1 MSENKDK
8 DKIEDVVSYNADV
21 DFDLELP
28 EIPIPEV
35 IEPPKEIKDTF
46 DASFKF
52 AFIGAGQGGSR
63 IAEAFHK
70 LGYRK
75 VSVVNTAQQDLNT
88 ISLEKERKMCIGD
101 GGAGKDP
108 LVAGEKFSSKK
119 DDVIDFMRKNFGNS
133 FDRVFICAGAG
144 GGTGTGTALR
154 IAEATQEMMNLSDI
168 DCKSDKVGLILTLP
182 KISEGKKVATNA
194 ARCLNEA
201 YEKVRQG
208 LISPLIV
215 IDNEKINKLYPTLS
229 VGKFWDTANRS
240 IAGLFHLFNMTANKD
255 SSYSSFDSNDYKQV
269 LDSGMISF
277 GASPVK
283 EWKDTYSISKTVRD
297 NLNNN
302 LLTSGVELNT
312 ANSAGVIVIGG
323 KDILDE
329 LPQEN
334 LDHAFEQFSRIM
346 GQGSTVHRGIYSGSK
361 PTLTVYTCMGGFAKP
376 KEKIDEL
383 RKYGDS

>member
-1 MSENKDK
+1 MNENKEN
-8 DKIEDVVSYNADV
+8 DKIDDVVSYNTDV

-28 EIPIPEV
+28 EIPVPEV
-35 IEPPKEIKDTF
+35 VEPPKEIKDEF

-63 IAEAFHK
+63 IAESFHK

-88 ISLEKERKMCIGD
+88 IDLEKERKMCIGD

-108 LVAGEKFSSKK
+108 LVAGEKFTAKK
-119 DDVIDFMRKNFGNS
+119 DDVIDFMRKNFGNT
-133 FDRVFICAGAG
+133 FDRVFVCAGAG
-144 GGTGTGTALR
+144 GGTGTGTVLK
-154 IAEATQEMMNLSDI
+154 IVEAAHEMMSLSDI
-168 DCKSDKVGLILTLP
+168 NCNSDKVGVILTLP
-182 KISEGKKVATNA
+182 KISEGKKVAANA
-194 ARCLNEA
+194 AKCLSEA

-215 IDNEKINKLYPTLS
+215 MDNEKINKLYPTLS

-302 LLTSGVELNT
+302 LLTSGVELST

-376 KEKIDEL
+376 KKKINEL
-383 RKYGDS
+383 RTYGDS

>member
-1 MSENKDK
+1 MDNKNK
-8 DKIEDVVSYNADV
+8 NKEAEDVVSYNADV
-21 DFDLELP
+21 DFDLEIP
-28 EIPIPEV
+28 EIPVPDT
-35 IEPPKEIKDTF
+35 IEPPKEIVDTF
-46 DASFKF
+46 DSAFKF

-63 IAEAFHK
+63 VAEAFHK

-75 VSVVNTAQQDLNT
+75 VSIINTAKQDLNV
-88 ISLEKERKMCIGD
+88 ISLEEERKLCIGD

-108 LVAGEKFSSKK
+108 KVAGEKFDKKK
-119 DDVIDFMRKNFGNS
+119 DDVIDFMRKNFGTS
-133 FDRVFICAGAG
+133 FDRVFVCAGGG

-154 IAEATQEMMNLSDI
+154 LTKAVKEMMTLSDI
-168 DCKSDKVGLILTLP
+168 ECSSDKVGLILTLP
-182 KISEGKKVATNA
+182 KISEGKKVAENA
-194 ARCLNEA
+194 AKCLSEA
-201 YEKVRQG
+201 YEQVRQG
-208 LISPLIV
+208 IVSPLIV

-229 VGKFWDTANRS
+229 VGKFWSTANRS

-277 GASPVK
+277 GASPVR
-283 EWKDTYSISKTVRD
+283 EWKDTYSVSKTVRD

-302 LLTSGVELNT
+302 LLTSGVDLET

-323 KDILDE
+323 KGILDE

-346 GQGSTVHRGIYSGSK
+346 GQGSIVHRGIYSGSK

-376 KEKIDEL
+376 KEKIDQL
-383 RKYGDS
+383 RDYSRS